1 MLGKWGGIIVS
12 LGMIL
17 AMFGGLNGL
26 IIAQPRMYYAMA
38 LEGHFFPSFAR
49 LHPKYKVPTAAML
62 AQMILSIILVF
73 ARNLDQLTSLVVF
86 TAMLYNLLTILA
98 VWVMRKRYPNLDRP
112 YKVAGYPWTV
122 LLTAILFIGL
132 LVNTFTEDIENAVL
146 GMVVQ
151 VIGLAVY
158 LYFDR
163 QLKRKKV

>member
-1 MLGKWGGIIVS
+1 
-12 LGMIL
+12 
-17 AMFGGLNGL
+17 
-26 IIAQPRMYYAMA
+26 
-38 LEGHFFPSFAR
+38 
-49 LHPKYKVPTAAML
+49 
-62 AQMILSIILVF
+62 
-73 ARNLDQLTSLVVF
+73 
-86 TAMLYNLLTILA
+86 
-98 VWVMRKRYPNLDRP
+98 MRKRYPNLDRP